1 MSKHLQQNKAFLSLI
16 LNSSKQQATA
26 LIDTISPEQL
36 YLLEEIAH
44 NLLKLPLNKETS
56 VLVNK
61 NKGFL
66 KKLAGKATSQ
76 SNKIVILRKNFK
88 QLLATLWSVRTQLEE
103 LL

>member
-44 NLLKLPLNKETS
+44 NLLKLPLNKETA

-61 NKGFL
+61 NKGLL
-66 KKLAGKATSQ
+66 KKLASKTTSQ
-76 SNKIVILRKNFK
+76 SNKIVVLRKNFR
-88 QLLATLWSVRTQLEE
+88 QLLTTLWSVKQQLEA